1 MNALRLMCYFALLM
15 VLIPWRAQAAD
26 ADDFVAANRSQQAQ
40 LLEQWAGLD
49 ACGNQPASIQRA
61 WLIVLFYAKAVA
73 LDRVIKRKGGDGAQA
88 VVEDLPTADF
98 DDLQREIGP

>member
-40 LLEQWAGLD
+40 LLEQWA
-49 ACGNQPASIQRA
+49 AAPSAA
-61 WLIVLFYAKAVA
+61 FTAAA
-73 LDRVIKRKGGDGAQA
+73 GA
-88 VVEDLPTADF
+88 EK
-98 DDLQREIGP
+98 